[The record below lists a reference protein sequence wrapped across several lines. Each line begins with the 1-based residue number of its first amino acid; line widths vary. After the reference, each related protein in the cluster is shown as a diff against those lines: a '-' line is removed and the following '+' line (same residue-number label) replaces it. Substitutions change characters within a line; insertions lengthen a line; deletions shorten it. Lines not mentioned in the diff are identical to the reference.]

1 MKSEVRPPRA
11 RRRRQDCRPVMPP
24 TTKNSGM
31 TCRTQTTGS
40 NQRWLP
46 RVLSD
51 VTVPSGCS
59 TGLTIMV
66 CDATTS
72 ARQKNL
78 ARSITRSRSGL
89 IACPLP
95 ARCRGT
101 IAPLRN
107 LPNRFVGCWPSTLLL
122 LLPPIV
128 GLVRF
133 HGQYRE
139 ARMSAAAVA
148 VRRPAPG
155 GLAAGQGL
163 RLSLRRTAAPALRV
177 RRRAAA
183 SCPGSRPHGGILR
196 PLRAST
202 IEARS
207 MEPQLLKTRVHPTA
221 GCPRATAPT
230 PASAP
235 AARKRL

>member
-1 MKSEVRPPRA
+1 MMASRTAAGRMSRSMRACMKSKVWPPRA

-78 ARSITRSRSGL
+78 ARSITRSRSGPDCL
-89 IACPLP
+89 PAPCPLP
-95 ARCRGT
+95 WNHCAPPEP
-101 IAPLRN
+101 AKPLR
-107 LPNRFVGCWPSTLLL
+107 RLLAVNAAV
-122 LLPPIV
+122 LLPP
-128 GLVRF
+128 L
-133 HGQYRE
+133 
-139 ARMSAAAVA
+139 SALSGSTASTERPECPLPPLL

-155 GLAAGQGL
+155 GLAPGQGL
-163 RLSLRRTAAPALRV
+163 RLGLRRTAAPALRV

-183 SCPGSRPHGGILR
+183 SCPGPRPHEGICGRSGRARSRPG
-196 PLRAST
+196 AWS
-202 IEARS
+202 RS
-207 MEPQLLKTRVHPTA
+207 
-221 GCPRATAPT
+221 C
-230 PASAP
+230 
-235 AARKRL
+235 